1 MNAPLPVRTEHERL
15 AVLDA
20 YGILDTP
27 RERSFDDLV
36 RLLGRL
42 LNAPVAAVN
51 LLAEGRQW
59 FKSEI
64 GLGTRQMPLDDSI
77 CKFALL
83 QEGQMVVADT
93 REDPRLKCNP
103 LVTGA
108 PGLRF
113 YAGEVLRTADGVALG
128 TLCVFDLAPRPQGLS
143 EHERFILSTL
153 AGQAMSLIEL
163 HKASRDQQALL
174 RRQQAIEE
182 ELKRERDQS
191 RRLMEGMDEGFI
203 YLDQNFHVR
212 QINAAALRFESRGAD
227 EILGRTHWDAW
238 PGSEALPAGRQYK
251 HAMAQRAPVH
261 FEQNYV
267 FPDGRAYWID
277 ISAYPANDGLAI
289 FYRDISERKTTEQA
303 LRDSQ
308 RHAFTVARQAEGER
322 RQLAALL
329 EAAPVGI
336 VVADAAG
343 ALVRVNAEHRKAW
356 GNHPM
361 TSGLDNYG
369 EWQGWWADGSEKHGQ
384 RLQAGEW
391 TLARALAG
399 EAAPRQVIEIAS
411 FDPPHVRRILLNSGA
426 PIRGEGGEII
436 GAVAAQMD
444 ITDRVKAEEALR
456 QADRKKDEFLA
467 MLAHELRNPLAPI
480 TSAAAILS
488 SPGVDAATVRRTSAI
503 IARQARHMTG
513 LIDDLLDVSRVT
525 RGRVDLATTELDL
538 KDIIADAIEQVRP
551 LVEKHQH
558 RLLVQLAPAPAIVL
572 GDRKRLV
579 QVMTNLLSNAAK
591 YTPHGGAIDVLLEA
605 EDDVLAVT
613 VRDNG
618 IGMTPELIADAFE
631 LFSQGKRGLD
641 RSQGGLGIGLALV
654 KSLLQLHGGTVGVH
668 SDGPDRGSSFVVR
681 LPAVAR
687 GARGAVGRP
696 ALAAGGAPESLRI
709 GIVDDNEDA
718 AATLSMFLQSFG
730 HEVATAHCA
739 KHALELLPGFS
750 PDVCLLD
757 IGLPDMSGFELAR
770 ALRSRPATQG
780 AALVAITGYA
790 QEKDR
795 QQARSAGFDDLFAK
809 PVDLAALNTL
819 LAEVARQR
827 PGAALPG

>member
-1 MNAPLPVRTEHERL
+1 MSAPFPVHTEPDRL

-27 RERSFDDLV
+27 PERAFDDIV
-36 RLLGRL
+36 RLVGQL
-42 LNAPVAAVN
+42 LEAPIVAVN

-64 GLGTRQMPLDDSI
+64 GLGTREMPLDDSI
-77 CKFALL
+77 CKFALM
-83 QEGQMVVADT
+83 QQGRMIVPDT
-93 REDPRLKCNP
+93 RFDARFDCNP
-103 LVTGA
+103 LVRGA

-113 YAGEVLRTADGVALG
+113 YAGELLTTSEGVVLG
-128 TLCVFDLAPRPQGLS
+128 TLCVLDLEPRPQGL
-143 EHERFILSTL
+143 T
-153 AGQAMSLIEL
+153 AQQALVLETMARQVMSLIEL
-163 HKASRDQQALL
+163 HKALIDQQRLL
-174 RRQQAIEE
+174 EQQQATQE
-182 ELKRERDQS
+182 ELRRERDQS
-191 RRLMEGMDEGFI
+191 QRLLEGMAEGFVL
-203 YLDQNFHVR
+203 LDEHFHVQ
-212 QINAAALRFESRGAD
+212 QINAGALQFEVRSAD
-227 EILGRTHWDAW
+227 EILGRCQWDVW
-238 PGSEALPAGRQYK
+238 PGSEALEVGRQYK
-251 HAMAQRAPVH
+251 RAMAERVAVD
-261 FEQNYV
+261 FEQLYT
-267 FPDGRAYWID
+267 FPDGRRYWIE
-277 ISAYPANDGLAI
+277 IRVAPADKGLAV
-289 FYRDISERKTTEQA
+289 FYRDISERKAAEQA
-303 LRDSQ
+303 VRDSQ
-308 RHAFTVARQAEGER
+308 DRALAVAQQAEAER
-322 RQLAALL
+322 RRLAALL

-336 VVADAAG
+336 VMADGAG
-343 ALVRVNAEHRKAW
+343 ALVRVNAEHRRVW

-361 TSGLDNYG
+361 TAELAGYG

-384 RLQAGEW
+384 PLLASEW

-411 FDPPHVRRILLNSGA
+411 FDPPHLRRIVLNSGA
-426 PIRGEGGEII
+426 PIRNDAGDII

-444 ITDRVKAEEALR
+444 ITERVKAEEALR

-488 SPGVDAATVRRTSAI
+488 NHAVDAGTVRRTSAI

-525 RGRVDLATTELDL
+525 RGRVDLATTELDI

-591 YTPHGGAIDVLLEA
+591 YTPQGGAIDVLLEA
-605 EDDVLAVT
+605 EGSELVIT

-654 KSLLQLHGGTVGVH
+654 KSLVQLHGGSVGVR
-668 SDGPDRGSSFVVR
+668 SEGPDRGSSFVVR

-687 GARGAVGRP
+687 SAQAGAGTPSLP
-696 ALAAGGAPESLRI
+696 AGTAPAPLRI

-718 AATLSMFLQSFG
+718 AATLSMFLQAYG
-730 HEVATAHCA
+730 HAVSSAHCA
-739 KHALELLPGFS
+739 QQALELLPAFA

-757 IGLPDMSGFELAR
+757 IGLPDISGFELAR
-770 ALRSRPATQG
+770 ALRAHPATKG
-780 AALVAITGYA
+780 AVLIAITGYA

-795 QQARSAGFDDLFAK
+795 QQARGAGFDELFAK
-809 PVDLAALNTL
+809 PVDLGALNTL
-819 LAEVARQR
+819 LTQVAQHR
-827 PGAALPG
+827 PR

>member
-1 MNAPLPVRTEHERL
+1 MNAPFPVHTEPDRL

-27 RERSFDDLV
+27 PERAFDDIV
-36 RLLGRL
+36 RLVGQL
-42 LNAPVAAVN
+42 LEAPIVAVN

-64 GLGTRQMPLDDSI
+64 GLGTREMPLDDSI
-77 CKFALL
+77 CKFALM
-83 QEGQMVVADT
+83 QQGRMIVSDT
-93 REDPRLKCNP
+93 RLDTRFDCNP
-103 LVTGA
+103 LVRGA

-113 YAGEVLRTADGVALG
+113 YAGELLTTPEGVVLG
-128 TLCVFDLAPRPQGLS
+128 TLCVLDLEPRPQGL
-143 EHERFILSTL
+143 T
-153 AGQAMSLIEL
+153 AQQALVLETMARQVMSLIEL
-163 HKASRDQQALL
+163 HKALIDQQRLL
-174 RRQQAIEE
+174 EQQQATQE
-182 ELKRERDQS
+182 ELRRERDQS
-191 RRLMEGMDEGFI
+191 QRLLEGMAEGFI
-203 YLDQNFHVR
+203 LLDEHFHVQ
-212 QINAAALRFESRGAD
+212 QINAGALQFEVRGAD
-227 EILGRTHWDAW
+227 EILGRCQWDVW
-238 PGSEALPAGRQYK
+238 PGSEALEVGRQYK
-251 HAMAQRAPVH
+251 RAMAERVAVD
-261 FEQNYV
+261 FEQLYT
-267 FPDGRAYWID
+267 FPDGRRYWIE
-277 ISAYPANDGLAI
+277 IRVAPADKGLAV
-289 FYRDISERKTTEQA
+289 FYRDISERKAAEQA
-303 LRDSQ
+303 VRDSQ
-308 RHAFTVARQAEGER
+308 DRALAVAQQAEAER
-322 RQLAALL
+322 RRLAALL

-336 VVADAAG
+336 VMADAAG
-343 ALVRVNAEHRKAW
+343 ALVRVNAEHRRVW

-361 TSGLDNYG
+361 TAELASYG
-369 EWQGWWADGSEKHGQ
+369 EWQGWWADGSERHGQ
-384 RLQAGEW
+384 PLLAGEW

-411 FDPPHVRRILLNSGA
+411 FDPPHLRRILLNSGA
-426 PIRGEGGEII
+426 PIRNDAGDII

-444 ITDRVKAEEALR
+444 ITERVKAEEALR
-456 QADRKKDEFLA
+456 QADQKKDEFLA

-488 SPGVDAATVRRTSAI
+488 NHAVDAGTVRRTSAI

-525 RGRVDLATTELDL
+525 RGRVDLATTELDI

-551 LVEKHQH
+551 LVERHQH

-591 YTPHGGAIDVLLEA
+591 YTPPGGAIDVLLEA
-605 EDDVLAVT
+605 EGDELVIT

-654 KSLLQLHGGTVGVH
+654 KSLLQLHGGTVGVR
-668 SDGPDRGSSFVVR
+668 SEGPDRGSSFVVR

-687 GARGAVGRP
+687 SAQA
-696 ALAAGGAPESLRI
+696 AAGTPSLPDGTAPASLRI

-718 AATLSMFLQSFG
+718 AATLSMFLQAYG
-730 HEVATAHCA
+730 HVVSSAHCA
-739 KHALELLPGFS
+739 KQALELLPAFA

-757 IGLPDMSGFELAR
+757 IGLPEMSGFELAR
-770 ALRSRPATQG
+770 EIRSHPATKG
-780 AALVAITGYA
+780 AVLIAITGYA

-795 QQARSAGFDDLFAK
+795 QQARGAGFDELFAK
-809 PVDLAALNTL
+809 PVDLGALNTL
-819 LAEVARQR
+819 LTQVAQHR
-827 PGAALPG
+827 PR